1 MKILGMV
8 LASLLLTAPAYALDY
23 TCPSD
28 PGFCYFDRGLD
39 GCFDGGTDDGP
50 IESALEYDGANTY
63 PNPSEPGSII
73 CPPSVTKLDLTEAR
87 WTTELDG
94 DILLYAAKLSVGEAW
109 LNSGR
114 RIFLG
119 AGAASND
126 GRINLNGRANVIV
139 SGKIQ
144 TTLPGD
150 FDASLGLT
158 SQLGAVVFE
167 DGTKV
172 SAEGIID
179 LRTQFGPLSFGS
191 GTNIKSRKGC
201 IRLNV
206 AGAVDGDRTS
216 LQSPCRIEAFAG
228 SMSFTGLLKA
238 KTKGSLR
245 LNATAGPFEAD
256 QVKLTAATDEFVS
269 VAGDGVEIGRPGIK
283 GKVNK
288 SKARGGEVYV
298 YSREDLSLDRLS
310 VSRATLVSIRA
321 VQTSL
326 ALTDSRVLG
335 KASAPTDVTIEAE
348 GAGSTC
354 DLTDTLFANA
364 TVTTL
369 CDTVV
374 GP

>member
-1 MKILGMV
+1 MV
-8 LASLLLTAPAYALDY
+8 LSSLLLTAPAYALDY

-50 IESALEYDGANTY
+50 IESELEYNGAHTY

-94 DILLYAAKLSVGEAW
+94 DILLYAAKFTAGEVR

-114 RIFLG
+114 RILLG

-126 GRINLNGRANVIV
+126 GRISLNGRTNVIV

-144 TTLPGD
+144 TTRPGESEGS
-150 FDASLGLT
+150 FAAT
-158 SQLGAVVFE
+158 SRVGAVVFE

-172 SAEGIID
+172 SAEGVID

-191 GTNIKSRKGC
+191 GTSIKSRKSC

-245 LNATAGPFEAD
+245 LSATAGPFEAD
-256 QVKLTAATDEFVS
+256 QVKLTAAADEFVS
-269 VAGDGVEIGRPGIK
+269 VSGDGVEIGRPGTV
-283 GKVNK
+283 GKVKK
-288 SKARGGEVYV
+288 SKARGGEIYV
-298 YSREDLSLDRLS
+298 YSREGIRVDRLS
-310 VSRATLVSIRA
+310 VSKATLASLRA
-321 VQTSL
+321 EQTSL

-348 GAGSTC
+348 GVGSTC
-354 DLTDTLFANA
+354 DLTGTLFANA
-364 TVTTL
+364 NVTTL